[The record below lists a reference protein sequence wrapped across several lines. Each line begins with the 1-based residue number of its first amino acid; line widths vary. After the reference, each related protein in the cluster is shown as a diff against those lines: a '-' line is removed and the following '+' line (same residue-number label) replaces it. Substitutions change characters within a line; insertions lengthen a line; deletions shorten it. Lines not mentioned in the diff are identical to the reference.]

1 VFSLRGSSRW
11 GAVVG
16 LALALLALAPA
27 ARAHAIL
34 VASQPAANAEIVGA
48 NVDLDVSLEF
58 NSRIDAARSSLQLA
72 KDGGALQPVALGET
86 EKPNFLVGKA
96 PKLAPGAY
104 RLRWQV
110 LSVDGHVSRGD
121 VNFKVRAP

>member
-1 VFSLRGSSRW
+1 MRARLW
-11 GAVVG
+11 CAAVAS
-16 LALALLALAPA
+16 LALAMASGAH
-27 ARAHAIL
+27 AHAIL
-34 VASQPAANAEIVGA
+34 VSSQPAANAEVAGKD
-48 NVDLDVSLEF
+48 VDVRLEF

-72 KDGGALQPVALGET
+72 KDGGALEPLALAESK
-86 EKPNFLVGKA
+86 EPNLLTAKA
-96 PKLAPGAY
+96 AGLAPGAY

>member
-1 VFSLRGSSRW
+1 MSAHLLR
-11 GAVVG
+11 
-16 LALALLALAPA
+16 LALASLALAFAFAPD

-34 VASQPAANAEIVGA
+34 VSSQPVANAELAGPD
-48 NVDLDVSLEF
+48 VDVRLEF
-58 NSRIDAARSSLQLA
+58 NSRIDAARSTLQLA
-72 KDGGALQPVALGET
+72 KDGGALAPLPLAESK
-86 EKPNFLVGKA
+86 EPNLLAAKA
-96 PKLAPGAY
+96 AGLAPGAY